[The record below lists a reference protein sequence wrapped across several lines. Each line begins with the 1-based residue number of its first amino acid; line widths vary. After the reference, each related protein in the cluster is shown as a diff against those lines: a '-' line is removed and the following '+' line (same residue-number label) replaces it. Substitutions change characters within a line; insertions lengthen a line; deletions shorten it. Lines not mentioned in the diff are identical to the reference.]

1 MVGSSS
7 DRVKIRRL
15 EKTLVAVIVDEI
27 LVVDSIG
34 SMVVI
39 SQRGMSEGQPS
50 EITDGYHWKEILVGD
65 SGESDSIGLMN
76 VISSMDP

>member
-1 MVGSSS
+1 M
-7 DRVKIRRL
+7 KIRRL
-15 EKTLVAVIVDEI
+15 EKTLVAAIIDEI

-50 EITDGYHWKEILVGD
+50 EITDGYHWKEIRIGD
-65 SGESDSIGLMN
+65 SGESDYVRSMN
-76 VISSMDP
+76 VISGLDP